1 MFNRRDFLKSSSL
14 IALGSTIPEFLARTA
29 YAAEPGKDNILVVL
43 EMTGGNDGLNT
54 VIPFADERYYK
65 LRPTLGIKK
74 TEVRKV
80 NDSIGLHPR
89 LNSLANL
96 LQNQMLAVV
105 VGVGYPN
112 PDRSHFE
119 SMDRWQLGDPG
130 RQQKTGWLARA
141 AGGMNS
147 KEGGFLGMQVGPG
160 KLPLALTGGAGAISL
175 GDANAFDLVLTGN
188 EKNQK
193 DRRKLIEDLSAPMG
207 KDGEGVGEDLTAFV
221 QKRQAQ
227 TLKAIEKIKE
237 AMNAPQPAPG
247 GTNLPPVLPN
257 VAFRPIGNEPL
268 AQKLQLVANLINKG
282 LGTRIFYVTID
293 GFDTHSG
300 QAEPHGNLLA
310 DVGNSIEMFFNAL
323 AEGEKKRVLLMTF
336 SEFGRRAKENGSK
349 GTDHGAASSLFV
361 AGPAVKS
368 GQVGKYPGLGD
379 LDDGDLKFTMDF
391 RKLYAT
397 LLDQWLSVD
406 SRAVLGAKFDHVEL
420 LATKNE

>member
-1 MFNRRDFLKSSSL
+1 MNRRNFLKSSSL
-14 IALGSTIPEFLARTA
+14 IALGSTLPEFLARTA
-29 YAAEPGKDNILVVL
+29 YAAEPGKDNVLVVL

-65 LRPTLGIKK
+65 LRPTLGVKK

-105 VGVGYPN
+105 LGVGYPN

-119 SMDRWQLGDPG
+119 SMDIWQLGDPK
-130 RQQKTGWLARA
+130 RQQKSGWLARA
-141 AGGMNS
+141 TGSMNS

-160 KLPLALTGGAGAISL
+160 KLPVALTGGAGAISL

-207 KDGEGVGEDLTAFV
+207 KDGVGEDLAAFV

-247 GTNLPPVLPN
+247 GMGFVPAPN
-257 VAFRPIGNEPL
+257 VAFRPLGNEPL
-268 AQKLQLVANLINKG
+268 AQKLQLVATLISKG
-282 LGTRIFYVTID
+282 LGTRVFYVTID

-300 QAEPHGNLLA
+300 QAETHANLLG
-310 DVGNSIEMFFNAL
+310 DVGNSIDMFFNAL
-323 AEGEKKRVLLMTF
+323 AEGDKKRVLLMTF

-368 GQVGKYPGLGD
+368 GPVGTYPSLGD
-379 LDDGDLKFTMDF
+379 LDDGDLKFNMDF

-397 LLDQWLSVD
+397 LLDQWLGVD
-406 SRAVLGAKFDHVEL
+406 SRAVLGGKFEHVEL
-420 LATKNE
+420 LARK

>member
-1 MFNRRDFLKSSSL
+1 MFTRRQFLKKSSL
-14 IALGSTIPEFLARTA
+14 IALGTTLPEFLARTA

-65 LRPTLGIKK
+65 LRPTIGIKK
-74 TEVRKV
+74 AEVRKV

-89 LNSLANL
+89 LNGLSNL

-105 VGVGYPN
+105 LGIGYPN

-119 SMDRWQLGDPG
+119 SMDRWQLGDPN
-130 RQQKTGWLARA
+130 RQQKAGWLARA
-141 AGGMNS
+141 SGSMNS

-175 GDANAFDLVLTGN
+175 GDANAFDLVLTGS

-193 DRRKLIEDLSAPMG
+193 DRRKLIEDLSAPTV
-207 KDGEGVGEDLTAFV
+207 KDGEDLGAFV

-237 AMNAPQPAPG
+237 ALNTPQPGPG
-247 GTNLPPVLPN
+247 GTALPPAAPN
-257 VAFRPIGNEPL
+257 VAFRPVGNEPL

-300 QAEPHGNLLA
+300 QAEPHGNLLGE
-310 DVGNSIEMFFNAL
+310 VGNAIEILFNSL
-323 AEGEKKRVLLMTF
+323 GDGDKKRVLLMTF

-361 AGPAVKS
+361 AGPAVKT
-368 GQVGKYPGLGD
+368 GAVGTYPSLGD
-379 LDDGDLKFTMDF
+379 LDDGDLKFNMDF

-397 LLDQWLSVD
+397 LLDQWLGVD
-406 SRAVLGAKFDHVEL
+406 SRAVLGAKFDHVDL
-420 LATKNE
+420 LARK

>member
-1 MFNRRDFLKSSSL
+1 
-14 IALGSTIPEFLARTA
+14 
-29 YAAEPGKDNILVVL
+29 
-43 EMTGGNDGLNT
+43 
-54 VIPFADERYYK
+54 
-65 LRPTLGIKK
+65 
-74 TEVRKV
+74 
-80 NDSIGLHPR
+80 
-89 LNSLANL
+89 
-96 LQNQMLAVV
+96 
-105 VGVGYPN
+105 
-112 PDRSHFE
+112 
-119 SMDRWQLGDPG
+119 
-130 RQQKTGWLARA
+130 
-141 AGGMNS
+141 MNS
-147 KEGGFLGMQVGPG
+147 KEGGFLDMQVGPG

-207 KDGEGVGEDLTAFV
+207 KDGEDLTAFV

-368 GQVGKYPGLGD
+368 GQVGKYPSLGD

>member
-1 MFNRRDFLKSSSL
+1 MFTRRDFLKSTSL
-14 IALGSTIPEFLARTA
+14 IALGSTLPEFLLRTA
-29 YAAEPGKDNILVVL
+29 NAAESGKDNILVVI

-54 VIPFADERYYK
+54 VIPFTDDRYYK
-65 LRPTLGIKK
+65 LRPSIGIKK
-74 TEVRKV
+74 TEVRTI

-89 LNSLANL
+89 LNGLSNL

-105 VGVGYPN
+105 LGVGYPN

-119 SMDRWQLGDPG
+119 SMDIWQLADPK

-141 AGGMNS
+141 AGGINS
-147 KEGGFLGMQVGPG
+147 KEGGFHAIQVGPG
-160 KLPLALTGGAGAISL
+160 KLPLALTGGAGVISL
-175 GDANAFDLVLTGN
+175 GDANAFDLALSGT

-193 DRRKLIEDLSAPMG
+193 DRRKLIADLSTPMSDDTEDLA
-207 KDGEGVGEDLTAFV
+207 AFV

-237 AMNAPQPAPG
+237 AMNAPPPAPG
-247 GTNLPPVLPN
+247 GTGLQVLPS
-257 VAFRPIGNEPL
+257 VAFRPVGNEPL
-268 AQKLQLVANLINKG
+268 AQKLQLVASLISKG

-300 QAEPHGNLLA
+300 QAEPHGNLLGE
-310 DVGNSIEMFFNAL
+310 VGNAIEVFFNSL
-323 AEGEKKRVLLMTF
+323 GDGDKKRTLLMTF

-361 AGPAVKS
+361 AGPAVKA
-368 GQVGKYPGLGD
+368 GPIGTYPNLGD

-391 RKLYAT
+391 RRLYAT
-397 LLDQWLSVD
+397 LLDKWLGVD
-406 SRAVLGAKFDHVEL
+406 SRAVLGAKYDHIEL
-420 LATKNE
+420 LAKK